1 MKRALIEFW
10 YGNINPQDHKQNDP
24 RVKDLSELMER
35 NRSDLLRTLNDS
47 QREIF
52 EKYED
57 CINEI
62 SGCSERDIFVYAFSL
77 GMRLAME
84 ALSDENIFDVL

>member
-1 MKRALIEFW
+1 MKRALIDFW
-10 YGNINPQDHKQNDP
+10 YGNITPQDHKQNDP

-35 NRSDLLRTLNDS
+35 NRSDLSRTLNDS
-47 QREIF
+47 QREIL
-52 EKYED
+52 EKYDE
-57 CINEI
+57 CVSEI
-62 SGCSERDIFVYAFSL
+62 SGFSERDIFVYAFSL

>member
-1 MKRALIEFW
+1 MKRALIDFW
-10 YGNINPQDHKQNDP
+10 YGNITPQDHKQNDP

-52 EKYED
+52 EKYEE
-57 CINEI
+57 CTCEI
-62 SGCSERDIFVYAFSL
+62 SGYSERDIFVYSFSL